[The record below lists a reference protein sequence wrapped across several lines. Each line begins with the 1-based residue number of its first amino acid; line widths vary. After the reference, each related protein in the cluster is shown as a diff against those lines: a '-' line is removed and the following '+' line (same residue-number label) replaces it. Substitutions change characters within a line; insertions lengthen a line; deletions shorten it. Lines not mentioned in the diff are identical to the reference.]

1 MSVPG
6 EDVPELQLLEP
17 DWLEL
22 ELECERLRDLDRER
36 LDPEFEPDSL
46 PDLLNM
52 TSHGKSDTVMYLQKK
67 VPLSHLLLKRGK
79 IIQIAL
85 YHTDINVIK

>member
-1 MSVPG
+1 MSDPG

-22 ELECERLRDLDRER
+22 ELECEWLRDLDRER

-46 PDLLNM
+46 PDLLDLGRFLC
-52 TSHGKSDTVMYLQKK
+52 TTGCVSRRSSG
-67 VPLSHLLLKRGK
+67 
-79 IIQIAL
+79 
-85 YHTDINVIK
+85 

>member
-1 MSVPG
+1 MSDPG

-52 TSHGKSDTVMYLQKK
+52 TSHGKSDTAVYKQQTDS
-67 VPLSHLLLKRGK
+67 LSHCLL
-79 IIQIAL
+79 
-85 YHTDINVIK
+85 